1 MLDHSGQA
9 DATDEMQV
17 IKAKLTAL
25 LQCDFSSIDEMK
37 AAIAPLK
44 TESIMQ
50 ALDII
55 KSPKEALVR
64 LLELVRKLRGEIAE
78 RVQDKRE

>member
-25 LQCDFSSIDEMK
+25 LQRDFSSIDEMK